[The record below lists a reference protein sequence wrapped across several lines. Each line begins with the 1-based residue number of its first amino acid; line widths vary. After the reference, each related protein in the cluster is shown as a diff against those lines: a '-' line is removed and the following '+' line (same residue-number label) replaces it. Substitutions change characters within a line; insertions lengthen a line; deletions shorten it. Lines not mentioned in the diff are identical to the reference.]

1 MKIIS
6 NLSISSTINK
16 IILTPNYEVGQKI
29 YAGTGDTWI
38 TFRILNNSLIKIS
51 SGSNDKLS
59 TLNLKGM
66 VVQIINA
73 GDFNGFYTINIPNNE
88 NSVFLNILQTKG
100 NQILNNYNLKKEK
113 DLLNDD
119 LKIMQLA
126 TAEYL
131 LRFKQIKDRGIF
143 NIYFLDKFDKVINQ
157 DKIIIQLKVPKYL
170 KTINGTTSFHNS
182 ISLSVSNQVYTNL
195 NNIFLNQQ
203 YYEGPIFT
211 QFNQNEL
218 DDYIL
223 EKHYSDVKLIYYLP
237 NEINEFNFIN
247 TFLYYDLRLLII
259 FVFFIILLILLY
271 AYFIKDENL
280 TTKLKIN

>member
-38 TFRILNNSLIKIS
+38 TFTILNDNLKIT
-51 SGSNDKLS
+51 SGSNEKLS
-59 TLNLKGM
+59 NLNLKGM

-73 GDFNGFYTINIPNNE
+73 GDFNGFYTINIPNID
-88 NSVFLNILQTKG
+88 NSVFLNILQTKA
-100 NQILNNYNLKKEK
+100 NQILNNYKLKKEK
-113 DLLNDD
+113 DLLNND

-131 LRFKQIKDRGIF
+131 LSFIQVKDRGIF

-170 KTINGTTSFHNS
+170 KTINGTTSFYDS

-195 NNIFLNQQ
+195 NNIFLSQQ

-211 QFNQNEL
+211 QFNQTEL

-271 AYFIKDENL
+271 AYFVKEKDL